1 MLKATIFVE
10 VYCDHVLLQVAK
22 HLTLKVNDVDFYE
35 PFMDEPVTIPGKPN
49 SEKEIVDYITR
60 HRR

>member
-1 MLKATIFVE
+1 MCVE
-10 VYCDHVLLQVAK
+10 VLSDGALLQVAK
-22 HLTLKVNDVDFYE
+22 QLTLKMNEVDFYE

-49 SEKEIVDYITR
+49 SENELVDFVNQ